1 MNAVVPRE
9 RGYDGGAVAN
19 GGNEPLAKR
28 PRAVFVSDF
37 VHVAQPYGEIAPKLL
52 DPKATWLRRLA
63 ERSPSSRYVV
73 TAGEPRELNQMTTV
87 PIEWTPTAHD
97 RLLPSLEADL
107 QLSHLD
113 GSFSRLGVSGRYR
126 PPLATIGLTI
136 DRLALHRVAES
147 SLRKFL
153 LGVEEALTADP

>member
-1 MNAVVPRE
+1 MNAVAPRE
-9 RGYDGGAVAN
+9 RGYDGGGVD
-19 GGNEPLAKR
+19 GGDEPPVKA

-37 VHVAQPYGEIAPKLL
+37 VHVAQPYGKIAPKLL
-52 DPKATWLRRLA
+52 DPEAMWLRRLS
-63 ERSPSSRYVV
+63 EKSPSSRFVV

-87 PIEWTPTAHD
+87 PIEWTPTAYE

-113 GSFSRLGVSGRYR
+113 GSFCRLGISGRYR
-126 PPLATIGLTI
+126 PPLASLGLTI

-147 SLRKFL
+147 SLRRFL